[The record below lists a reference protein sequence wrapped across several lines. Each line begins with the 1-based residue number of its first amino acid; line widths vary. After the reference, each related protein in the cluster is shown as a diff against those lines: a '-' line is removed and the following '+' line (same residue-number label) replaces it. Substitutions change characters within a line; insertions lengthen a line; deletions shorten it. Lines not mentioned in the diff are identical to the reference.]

1 MNEISRTEHEL
12 ERRARRRVGLKLGWY
27 THALV
32 YALVNAGLIA
42 LDATTGDYRWSVFP
56 LAGWGLG
63 LAIHGLVVL
72 LALRDGWRARLI
84 AAEVEALKRRGR

>member
-1 MNEISRTEHEL
+1 MSTLPVDERL

-27 THALV
+27 THALI

-42 LDATTGDYRWSVFP
+42 LDAANGGYRWSVFP

-63 LAIHGLVVL
+63 LAIHGLVVFV
-72 LALRDGWRARLI
+72 ALRDGWRERLI
-84 AAEVEALKRRGR
+84 AAEVEALMRRGR